1 MKLLE
6 IKKDNILI
14 RVYNKRPRNLI
25 APKQVHSDKVIFL
38 ENSTNLEGDAI
49 LTAKKNIPIGI
60 KTADCVPI
68 LVWNK
73 DIIGAI
79 HAGWRGLSLGIIQ
92 KTIKNIRDISK
103 SKIKAYVGP
112 SAKECCYEVGK
123 EFKHLFLD
131 IKALNEKFYFDTQ
144 KEAIRQLYDE
154 GLKDIIIDSRCT
166 ICSNELYS
174 YRRDKTDKRMF
185 FTIKLLK

>member
-14 RVYNKRPRNLI
+14 KVYNRRPKNLI
-25 APKQVHSDKVIFL
+25 APKQVHSDKVIFW
-38 ENSTNLEGDAI
+38 EDNIDLEGDAI
-49 LTAKKNIPIGI
+49 LTTKKDILIGI

-68 LVWNK
+68 LVWNE

-79 HAGWRGLSLGIIQ
+79 HAGWRGLNLGIIQ
-92 KTIKNIRDISK
+92 KTVKKIRDISK

-112 SAKECCYEVGK
+112 SAKECCYEVGS
-123 EFKHLFLD
+123 EFKDLFFD
-131 IKALNEKFYFDTQ
+131 IKAINKKFYFDTQ
-144 KEAIRQLYDE
+144 KEAIRQLYAE

-166 ICSNELYS
+166 ICSSDLYS